1 MGLRKVL
8 WNLDIMKGQGTGK
21 ICSLY
26 IKQGFVISRF
36 FSIYFTIDWGK
47 EIVRCTDDFVIS
59 RFHCTTS
66 FNDLSDVCGV
76 SFCSQVFINH
86 YKLNQ
91 LFETRYCWSFESY
104 WKLRSRETG
113 SELCRTATWDCFRR
127 LLLTEFPFPGRVL
140 NKGLHGQ
147 APPRGKTPYS
157 LLYTIFDKR
166 YRFSI
171 PSIDEWFPF
180 TYLV

>member
-1 MGLRKVL
+1 M
-8 WNLDIMKGQGTGK
+8 
-21 ICSLY
+21 
-26 IKQGFVISRF
+26 
-36 FSIYFTIDWGK
+36 
-47 EIVRCTDDFVIS
+47 
-59 RFHCTTS
+59 TS

-86 YKLNQ
+86 YKTNCL
-91 LFETRYCWSFESY
+91 
-104 WKLRSRETG
+104 KLAIAGHLRVTENYARERLGRT
-113 SELCRTATWDCFRR
+113 ELCRTATWDCFRR

-140 NKGLHGQ
+140 NKGLHGE

-171 PSIDEWFPF
+171 PSID
-180 TYLV
+180 T